1 MSEVCHNRI
10 IGNFTVYQNGL
21 ETNLLQPFAH
31 PEKFRIEVNIVAAQ
45 KQASLVTIFCFLQV
59 SIALNSSTVP
69 LPYRCSGVPSACVR
83 LSTCRSLLGG
93 VGVYIRWSCLFTV
106 ANAAV
111 KLILILR
118 FVAINFFACAQK
130 TVARWVC
137 PDQGVHN
144 LSVIAESRLF
154 LWITAASE
162 WKRFF
167 AVLLPHVSL
176 AVFLLSILIQ

>member
-1 MSEVCHNRI
+1 MDLKQIYCSHSRTQKIQNWSQHCCCTETSI
-10 IGNFTVYQNGL
+10 IGNDFLLFTS
-21 ETNLLQPFAH
+21 FH
-31 PEKFRIEVNIVAAQ
+31 
-45 KQASLVTIFCFLQV
+45 C
-59 SIALNSSTVP
+59 SSTVP

-137 PDQGVHN
+137 LDQGFTTFP
-144 LSVIAESRLF
+144 LLLAASRLF